1 MTLKFIH
8 TKIRKSTKKRNHP
21 ERHVLLREGWMQ
33 QSCGEVRWW
42 LMYHFVKEMCQ
53 KRAWQSSFHTPHNA
67 HECDEWR
74 INTVER
80 GFLMAWNLW
89 SIKSGSSYEFW
100 VVGGFFPVLIKMI
113 FEYFSWFLKILFSLL
128 VLSVDKN
135 MDEILVGAV
144 VFKEKIHF
152 SGVKDYKEYV
162 NFGAL

>member
-21 ERHVLLREGWMQ
+21 ERHVLLREGGMQ

-100 VVGGFFPVLIKMI
+100 VVGGFFPSTDQDDIWVFLMI
-113 FEYFSWFLKILFSLL
+113 FKNPLFIACVKCWQEYGW
-128 VLSVDKN
+128 DTC
-135 MDEILVGAV
+135 GC
-144 VFKEKIHF
+144 
-152 SGVKDYKEYV
+152 SG
-162 NFGAL
+162 L